1 MEKSKVILIPCE
13 SYQEDLVYEGMK
25 AGIGLLGGWDSLI
38 GKDEKI
44 LLKPNLVRKAEVERA
59 VITHPVVVEATA
71 RLLREAGYEKIG
83 CGDSCGVGSALKVME
98 GTGMDAVLEK
108 YGIQVE
114 DFGKGS
120 PVKYPE
126 GKVGKEFFLADPV
139 QEADALVNLCK
150 MKTHALERVT
160 GGVKNLYGC
169 ISGLHKAQGH
179 TKYSNADSF
188 ARMLVDLNMKIRPRL
203 CIMDGIVAMD
213 GNGPTSGDPVP
224 MKLILMGTDPVAV
237 DSVFCHLVHLKPEL
251 VPTNVYGEKMG
262 LGTWREENIR
272 ILTPGGEISMA
283 EAVKQYGNPDYR
295 VDRRKQRKNIWNK
308 LDFVMKHFQ
317 KKPYVDRERC
327 RKCGVCVEACPVE
340 GKAISFRD
348 GRKKPPVYDYKKC
361 IRCFCCQ
368 EMCPYKAIKVK

>member
-44 LLKPNLVRKAEVERA
+44 L
-59 VITHPVVVEATA
+59 
-71 RLLREAGYEKIG
+71 
-83 CGDSCGVGSALKVME
+83 
-98 GTGMDAVLEK
+98 
-108 YGIQVE
+108 
-114 DFGKGS
+114 
-120 PVKYPE
+120 
-126 GKVGKEFFLADPV
+126 
-139 QEADALVNLCK
+139 
-150 MKTHALERVT
+150 
-160 GGVKNLYGC
+160 
-169 ISGLHKAQGH
+169 
-179 TKYSNADSF
+179 
-188 ARMLVDLNMKIRPRL
+188 
-203 CIMDGIVAMD
+203 
-213 GNGPTSGDPVP
+213 
-224 MKLILMGTDPVAV
+224 
-237 DSVFCHLVHLKPEL
+237 LKPEL

-317 KKPYVDRERC
+317 KKPYVDPERC